1 MSPTSPVSPAGPAIP
16 ATGRTPPAV
25 TERTAAFWTGGAGGR
40 LLVARCRACGWWL
53 HPPLPVCPRCR
64 GRDIR
69 PEATSGRG
77 TVWSYTVNRYP
88 WSPAPE
94 PPYVLA
100 QVELEE
106 QEGLLVLTAIVGCD
120 EVAIGMPVTVR
131 FEPAGDTWIPVFG
144 P

>member
-1 MSPTSPVSPAGPAIP
+1 MSPMSASPM
-16 ATGRTPPAV
+16 TGRTPPAI
-25 TERTAAFWTGGAGGR
+25 TERTAAFWTGGATGE
-40 LLVARCRACGWWL
+40 LLVTRCQTCGWWL
-53 HPPLPVCPRCR
+53 HPPLPVCRRCR

-88 WSPAPE
+88 WSAAME
-94 PPYVLA
+94 PPYVIA

-106 QEGLLVLTAIVGCD
+106 QLGLRLLTSIVDCD
-120 EVAIGMPVTVR
+120 QVTIGMPVTVR
-131 FEPAGDTWIPVFG
+131 FERAGDAWIPVFG